1 MASKTPLYI
10 LRGTVLYVTVGTD
23 ILCNYRQMY
32 YIMLI
37 YIYIYTHVLHSS
49 SNLSNFCALVTSA
62 CSRPKVRRKRRQRQ
76 VAMR

>member
-37 YIYIYTHVLHSS
+37 YIYIYTHMFFILRPTYP
-49 SNLSNFCALVTSA
+49 TSV
-62 CSRPKVRRKRRQRQ
+62 PW
-76 VAMR
+76 